1 MFSTPSTPHAPDLP
15 PLALAPSGQT
25 QRSSGLANRDNPQG
39 FGCLRDEDVDGRD
52 HTSHKLTMSTKMKM
66 DGVGSDLNVNGSG
79 GLRAEA
85 DDRICQGAGGNLES
99 WRGPAGPDNWAR
111 TAREPKVM
119 LYYGHAYISFASAG
133 PSTRTLISTS
143 LLESQPAV
151 PQSNVVTSATSH
163 VQSSHPN

>member
-79 GLRAEA
+79 GLRAEV
-85 DDRICQGAGGNLES
+85 CVMCLFLS
-99 WRGPAGPDNWAR
+99 WILMDG
-111 TAREPKVM
+111 
-119 LYYGHAYISFASAG
+119 
-133 PSTRTLISTS
+133 TRPMIGYVRVLVET
-143 LLESQPAV
+143 
-151 PQSNVVTSATSH
+151 
-163 VQSSHPN
+163 